1 MRIMAVVGSPR
12 ARGNTAAL
20 VEKVVAGY
28 LEVTGGTAETIH
40 VTEKKIGYCTG
51 CLTCTFPPP
60 GTGTCVLQD
69 DMADILDRMVEC
81 DAFVFGTPNHMRTVS
96 APLLNFLA
104 RMLPLFQFLPDT
116 DAQGRIIGGGFTSKL
131 KDRKAAVVISQGDA
145 VFSSSFVHGVLE
157 RNLIDMGIRRAGDLV
172 SRGNMGHG
180 DAAGRPGE
188 MEQALQLGRTLA
200 TTSGVY

>member
-12 ARGNTAAL
+12 AGGNTAAL
-20 VEKVVAGY
+20 VEKVVEGY
-28 LEVTGGTAETIH
+28 QAVTGGTAETIH
-40 VTEKKIGYCTG
+40 VTQKNIGYCTG
-51 CLTCTFPPP
+51 CLSCTFPPP

-69 DMADILDRMVEC
+69 DMAEILERMVAC

-116 DAQGRIIGGGFTSKL
+116 DDQGRIIGGGFTSKL
-131 KDRKAAVVISQGDA
+131 RDKKAAIVISQGDA

-157 RNLIDMGIRRAGDLV
+157 RNLIDMGMRRAGDLV
-172 SRGNMGHG
+172 SRGNMGPG
-180 DAAGRPGE
+180 DAAGRPE
-188 MEQALQLGRTLA
+188 EIKQALQLGRTLA
-200 TTSGVY
+200 ETSGIY